1 MTADI
6 PTFPDTALAQ
16 AANAFVLGCSPLPLV
31 NHCRRTYLFGAA
43 LLNQAHKSFDTEA
56 FYLASILH
64 DLGLTETWEDG
75 VTPFEKRGAAVAA
88 EQLAQWGAAPEL
100 TSLVK
105 EAIALHLKAS
115 TAEDPRPEVVGVSIG
130 ASVDVLGLR
139 LDELPKHFVE
149 QALEQYPRLG
159 FKQLLSEL
167 IDRQT
172 DLKPGSRIATY
183 VKQFHFKDL
192 VAATPFDD

>member
-1 MTADI
+1 MPADL
-6 PTFPDTALAQ
+6 TTLPDTALAQ
-16 AANAFVLGCSPLPLV
+16 AAESFVLSCSPLPLV

-43 LLNQAHKSFDTEA
+43 LLSQAHRSFDAEVL
-56 FYLASILH
+56 YVASMLH
-64 DLGLTETWEDG
+64 DLGLTQTWEDG

-88 EQLAQWGAAPEL
+88 AQLAQWGAEPEM
-100 TSLVK
+100 THLVQ

-115 TAEDPRPEVVGVSIG
+115 AAEDPRPEVMGVSIG

-149 QALEQYPRLG
+149 QTLAQHPRLG
-159 FKQLLSEL
+159 FKQLLVEL

-172 DLKPGSRIATY
+172 DLKPDSRIATY

-192 VAATPFDD
+192 VAATPFAE